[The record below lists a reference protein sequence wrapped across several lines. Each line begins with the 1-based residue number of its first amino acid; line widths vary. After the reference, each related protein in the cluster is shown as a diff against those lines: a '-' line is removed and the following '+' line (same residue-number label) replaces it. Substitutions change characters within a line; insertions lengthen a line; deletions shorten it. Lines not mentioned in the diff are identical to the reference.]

1 MTTIILGQLLPI
13 FIFLPFSTRGVLLAA
28 VDISKAVLLVA
39 VCEVT
44 SVQEKKMKKYA
55 FKIVSIVFIGCF
67 KF

>member
-1 MTTIILGQLLPI
+1 MKIGQLLPI
-13 FIFLPFSTRGVLLAA
+13 FIFLPFSARGVLLAA
-28 VDISKAVLLVA
+28 VDICEVVLLVT

-44 SVQEKKMKKYA
+44 SVQEKKMRQYA